1 MWISPQEAGVE
12 EQVQN
17 LVLWLKLAVE
27 ACGALVI
34 ACGVLLVAW
43 RCLRQSLAGQK
54 RDYNRL
60 RLTFARFLALALELQ
75 LAADILS
82 TAVAPSWDQI
92 GKLGAIAVLR
102 TALNYFLA
110 REIRET
116 EAGGRPVRV

>member
-1 MWISPQEAGVE
+1 MWMSPQQAGVE
-12 EQVQN
+12 EWVQN
-17 LVLWLKLAVE
+17 LALWLKLGVE
-27 ACGALVI
+27 ACGALI
-34 ACGVLLVAW
+34 IGAGVLLAAG
-43 RCLRQSLAGQK
+43 RCLRQRLAGQ
-54 RDYNRL
+54 RSDYNQL

-110 REIRET
+110 REIREA
-116 EAGGRPVRV
+116 EGSRAAA